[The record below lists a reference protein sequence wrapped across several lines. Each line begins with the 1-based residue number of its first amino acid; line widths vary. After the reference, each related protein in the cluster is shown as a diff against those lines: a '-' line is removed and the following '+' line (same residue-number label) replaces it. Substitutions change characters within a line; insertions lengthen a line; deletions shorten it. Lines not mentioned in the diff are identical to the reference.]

1 MQQSKQDERT
11 DKNVASGCFY
21 RTCSAGFTEMPSI
34 VHVVVTSLSLKL
46 CQAWPLTSPCWLA
59 VVTDNEHGHGYSI
72 SSEC

>member
-21 RTCSAGFTEMPSI
+21 RTCSAGFTEMPSL
-34 VHVVVTSLSLKL
+34 VHVVVTSLILKL

-59 VVTDNEHGHGYSI
+59 GLLLLLITSMDTVTV
-72 SSEC
+72 